1 MLFRS
6 HTHTHTFM
14 HGEAAIIP
22 ATVVKLGFQ
31 GRVRVEKGSGWKAFQ
46 SRKSCSE
53 VEVRRCAPAG
63 VLPPAH
69 VLLAWA
75 AVVLLQESNV
85 IGALLTHS
93 REKTT
98 STHCGTCPKPSSV
111 YSLGYCVQTPSQKP
125 IPECTHSSLNKLG
138 YLIHLLVYL
147 FWLHLKVCGIL
158 VPWSG
163 IEPRVLGSE
172 SRVLTSGPPGNSHI
186 IALIINYLMF

>member
-1 MLFRS
+1 MSKVVFTRQWNNAGGVIDFFRRVKKFF
-6 HTHTHTFM
+6 HLQM
-14 HGEAAIIP
+14 KL
-22 ATVVKLGFQ
+22 KLGFQ

-46 SRKSCSE
+46 SRKACSE

-158 VPWSG
+158 VP
-163 IEPRVLGSE
+163 LGPWQ
-172 SRVLTSGPPGNSHI
+172 RKCKALTSGQTG
-186 IALIINYLMF
+186 